1 MSLVRTA
8 RQPMMENKNQ
18 FAGTLHTA
26 DANNRAG
33 EGPGTKTPIR
43 VLAFMEA
50 SWLTGPAKNLIEFAR
65 RAATTEYDLPQV
77 NITIAT
83 FQRDASAAPNT
94 FVLACQQAGLE
105 VHIIRERF
113 AFDPSVIPAIRRL
126 LAACNP
132 DVVHTLSVKSH
143 FLMRLSGGYRKFP
156 WVAFHHGYT
165 WTDLKMRLYNQLD
178 RVSLPAAHQ
187 VITVC
192 RPFASALE
200 KIGVAAKRIA
210 IQHNSVN
217 TFQRSSEK
225 DMLKVRQDFGIP
237 PCSPILLTVGRLSR
251 EKGHADVIK
260 ALSLLRDDYGKQV
273 CLLIVG
279 AGPELKRIRE
289 AASNHEVADRIIFAG
304 QQSHL
309 APFYSIADIMVLPS
323 HTEGSPNSPLE
334 AMAAGLATVATA
346 VGGVPE
352 I

>member
-1 MSLVRTA
+1 
-8 RQPMMENKNQ
+8 MMENKNQ

-65 RAATTEYDLPQV
+65 RAAATEDDLPQV

-83 FQRDASAAPNT
+83 FQRDASAAHNT

-132 DVVHTLSVKSH
+132 DVVQTHSVKSH

-165 WTDLKMRLYNQLD
+165 WTDLKMRLYNRLD

-200 KIGVAAKRIA
+200 KMG
-210 IQHNSVN
+210 HM
-217 TFQRSSEK
+217 SSR
-225 DMLKVRQDFGIP
+225 V
-237 PCSPILLTVGRLSR
+237 
-251 EKGHADVIK
+251 
-260 ALSLLRDDYGKQV
+260 
-273 CLLIVG
+273 
-279 AGPELKRIRE
+279 
-289 AASNHEVADRIIFAG
+289 
-304 QQSHL
+304 
-309 APFYSIADIMVLPS
+309 
-323 HTEGSPNSPLE
+323 
-334 AMAAGLATVATA
+334 
-346 VGGVPE
+346 
-352 I
+352 